1 MFSLRNC
8 LTLFYLF
15 EFEQNVRNRAALYI
29 QNNQSGD
36 KTKGDFSLYF
46 FNHKKLLVVKKIV
59 KQVAGIDVAQDELVV
74 QLGRMYDD
82 WTPELYAS
90 KNFPNTKKGFEAFV
104 AWVNKLT
111 EAEVAVRYAMEA
123 TGVYHESLAYYLDE
137 TGYEVSII
145 LPNKISN
152 YARTLDIKTVTDKTA
167 SEAIARF
174 GLERKLEQW
183 SRPKGV
189 FKNLR
194 QLTRERSQLVEMKT
208 ICKNQLHAEQ
218 AEAQPHKKSIAR
230 VKKRIEILAKQEKE
244 IEADLRELIKTD
256 AEIQKLVILLC
267 SISGVGLLTA
277 ATVLGETNGF
287 DLIRNKRQLAS
298 YAGLDVKEK
307 QSGTSVKGKPRISKK
322 GNKNLRKAMH
332 LPALAA
338 IRHDERFKAVFAR
351 LVSRHGIK
359 MKAAVAVQRKLLE
372 MMFTVF
378 KKQEKYDRDYFKKQN
393 SEVEQVV
400 IKKN

>member
-1 MFSLRNC
+1 M
-8 LTLFYLF
+8 
-15 EFEQNVRNRAALYI
+15 
-29 QNNQSGD
+29 
-36 KTKGDFSLYF
+36 
-46 FNHKKLLVVKKIV
+46 KKIV
-59 KQVAGIDVAQDELVV
+59 KQVAGVDVAQDELVV

-111 EAEVAVRYAMEA
+111 EAEVPVRYAMEA

-194 QLTRERSQLVEMKT
+194 QLTRERSQLVELKT

-230 VKKRIEILAKQEKE
+230 VKKRIEVLEKQVKE

-332 LPALAA
+332 MPALAA

-378 KKQEKYDRDYFKKQN
+378 KKQEKYDRDYFKKQS
-393 SEVEQVV
+393 SEVEPVV